1 MNNNIKYELDLKK
14 FMDNIT
20 IENKSFSKYEDETG
34 TMFEL
39 NTVQL
44 LTRVDYL
51 ELSTEKIGD
60 HGASE
65 YEQAIFRKSIDD
77 LEYTEKEIN
86 KPVPKSEITGNDKD
100 KFTIANKKVVVKEVW
115 NVSNPYGAFK
125 SFNNKEQALEF
136 AKEINEKVKSYLD

>member
-1 MNNNIKYELDLKK
+1 MNNKIKYELNLEK
-14 FMDNIT
+14 FMNNIT

-44 LTRVDYL
+44 LARVDYM
-51 ELSTEKIGD
+51 ELSTEKIGK

-65 YEQAIFRKSIDD
+65 YEQAIFTKTIDD
-77 LEYTEKEIN
+77 LEYKMKEIE
-86 KPVPKSEITGNDKD
+86 KPVPKSEITGNEKD
-100 KFTIANKKVVVKEVW
+100 KFTIANKKVVVMQVW

-125 SFNNKEQALEF
+125 SFNNKEQALKF
-136 AKEINEKVKSYLD
+136 AKGINEKIKSYLD

>member
-1 MNNNIKYELDLKK
+1 MKNIKYELNLEE
-14 FMDNIT
+14 FMKNIT
-20 IENKSFSKYEDETG
+20 IENKNFSKYEDING

-44 LTRVDYL
+44 LTRVDYM

-60 HGASE
+60 KGASE
-65 YEQAIFRKSIDD
+65 YEQAVFTKAIDD
-77 LEYTEKEIN
+77 LEYEEKEIL

-100 KFTIANKKVVVKEVW
+100 KFTIANKKVTIKRIW

-125 SFNNKEQALEF
+125 SFNNKNDALKF
-136 AKEINEKVKSYLD
+136 ANKINDNIKGYLD